1 MQTRLFPKQLLDFK
15 ARLLLGKTQF
25 GKTLAKWS
33 SQEVSQG
40 CKVCLRQGH
49 FEYDDLSHRIL
60 NCPRSVSIINYI
72 QINLTKQK
80 YITPVHILLTNTR
93 CIHQIKAYSNGNK
106 SPVEE
111 HNPCSFFNTSLHKNL
126 ATTFV
131 WDTYIKYIMECS
143 NNDCEPNIKEAVKY
157 VSKEIVNFV
166 KIMPVN
172 PICLEL
178 DQMFKKMNI

>member
-1 MQTRLFPKQLLDFK
+1 MQTKIFPKQLLDFK

-33 SQEVSQG
+33 TQGVSQG

-60 NCPRSVSIINYI
+60 ECPRSVSIINHI
-72 QINLTKQK
+72 QKNLTKQK
-80 YITPVHILLTNTR
+80 YLTPVHILFTNTR
-93 CIHQIKAYSNGNK
+93 CIPQIKANSNGNK
-106 SPVEE
+106 SPVEK
-111 HNPCSFFNTSLHKNL
+111 HNPCSFFKTKLHKNL
-126 ATTFV
+126 AITFI

-143 NNDCEPNIKEAVKY
+143 NNDYDPSIKEAVKY

-166 KIMPVN
+166 RIMPVN

-178 DQMFKKMNI
+178 DQMFKNMNI